1 MGQSRT
7 AFLYGV
13 LEPTIKGENEDFWDK
28 LPEEIK
34 LTEDGCV
41 GVVVA
46 IAYDD
51 PPMQLPIPVSQ
62 IVSRYSAEIAA
73 ASEHWDRFR
82 EHSKAFGLTVLEGDL
97 LLCEVECA

>member
-1 MGQSRT
+1 MGQQRT
-7 AFLYGV
+7 ALLYGV
-13 LEPTIKGENEDFWDK
+13 LESTINGQCDELWDE
-28 LPEEIK
+28 LPDEIA

-51 PPMQLPIPVSQ
+51 PPMQLPLPVSQ
-62 IVSRYSAEIAA
+62 IVNRHSAEIAA
-73 ASEHWDRFR
+73 ASEQWDRFR
-82 EHSKAFGLTVLEGDL
+82 EHSKAFGLTVPEGEL

>member
-1 MGQSRT
+1 MGQQRT

-13 LEPTIKGENEDFWDK
+13 LESTIHGENEDLWDD
-28 LPEEIK
+28 LPDEIT

-51 PPMQLPIPVSQ
+51 PPMQLPLPVSQ
-62 IVSRYSAEIAA
+62 IVSRYSSEIAA
-73 ASEHWDRFR
+73 ASEQWDRFR
-82 EHSKAFGLTVLEGDL
+82 EHSKAFGLTIPEGEL

>member
-1 MGQSRT
+1 MGQQGT
-7 AFLYGV
+7 ALLYGV
-13 LEPTIKGENEDFWDK
+13 LESTINGQCDELWND
-28 LPEEIK
+28 LPDEIT

-51 PPMQLPIPVSQ
+51 PPMQMPLPVSQ
-62 IVSRYSAEIAA
+62 IVGRYSSEIAA
-73 ASEHWDRFR
+73 ASVQWDKFC
-82 EHSKAFGLTVLEGDL
+82 ENSKAFGITIPEGEL